1 MVWCLMALGV
11 IWLLVRRHWR
21 PALWLGLPTVL
32 IFLLGSTRL
41 AENLVAAEE
50 EQWGRRTE
58 DGRRKTEDGAER
70 GDHGPLTTDH
80 GLRTEDGR
88 RKTEDGG
95 RRTEDGLRT
104 TDLSPSNAVNGHSS
118 VVNGQTS
125 RPADAVVALGGGD
138 RISTCDI
145 LGFAVSDGGS
155 RLLTAIELVRTGQAS
170 NLVLGGS
177 WPLPANPKLPS
188 MIVLQQWVLS
198 WGLVTNPVTNLGICV
213 NTHDEALAYQLL
225 STNQGWKSLILVTSA
240 LHMRRSLALFRK
252 LGLEVTPVAADFQV
266 YGVPQEMPFSPFPR
280 QRPFHLLSLYLHEQI
295 GWWVY
300 RGRGWV

>member
-21 PALWLGLPTVL
+21 PALWLGIPTVL

-41 AENLVAAEE
+41 AETLVAAEE
-50 EQWGRRTE
+50 AQW
-58 DGRRKTEDGAER
+58 AP
-70 GDHGPLTTDH
+70 HAPSSV
-80 GLRTEDGR
+80 LRPPSSASG
-88 RKTEDGG
+88 
-95 RRTEDGLRT
+95 
-104 TDLSPSNAVNGHSS
+104 LSP
-118 VVNGQTS
+118 
-125 RPADAVVALGGGD
+125 RRADAVVALGGGD
-138 RISTCDI
+138 RISTCDL

-188 MIVLQQWVLS
+188 MIVLQQWVVS
-198 WGLVTNPVTNLGICV
+198 WGLVTNPVTNLGICI
-213 NTHDEALAYQLL
+213 NTHDEALAYQSL